1 MINEFLPAKSAPPRR
16 SKKAD
21 REHKVLIGLVE
32 LYLKTGKPIGSHTL
46 KEQGFHDLSS
56 ATIRNYFS
64 QLEEAGYLVQQ
75 HSSAGR
81 IPTDLAYKLYAEEF
95 IASGTIEKEEEHQL
109 QQLREIETRE
119 LAAYLNKAI
128 DVLSQITGYASFLS
142 SPRFDH
148 DFILDLK
155 LVSIDSHRCLCIMI
169 TDFGL
174 IQTETLYTEK
184 KISLF
189 SLKRIENYFAWRLKG
204 NPSTSPEL
212 TAEEEKLAKNF
223 YHEIMIRYIVNYSH
237 FSQEDIYRT
246 GFSKLLAFP
255 EFNDPIILANG
266 LSLFENPQKI
276 SKLLKDSLS
285 QEGLAFWIGKDLA
298 HYAPAAEH
306 CAVITIPYRIHQT
319 AVGAI
324 GLLGPTRMPYRHLF
338 GILQVF
344 SSYVSESLTRSLYK
358 FKLHY
363 RKAKAGNTYLKK
375 EDNLL
380 INQSNLFLLEDK
392 SIPTSSR

>member
-1 MINEFLPAKSAPPRR
+1 MIKEFLPIKFTSLKR

-21 REHKVLIGLVE
+21 REHKVLLGLVE

-46 KEQGFHDLSS
+46 KEHGFHDLSS
-56 ATIRNYFS
+56 ATIRNYFN

-81 IPTDLAYKLYAEEF
+81 IPTDLAYKLYAEEYIF
-95 IASGTIEKEEEHQL
+95 TGTIEKEEEQQL

-119 LAAYLNKAI
+119 LATYLNKALNL
-128 DVLSQITGYASFLS
+128 LSDITGYAAFLS

-155 LVSIDSHRCLCIMI
+155 LVSIDAHRCLCVLI

-174 IQTETLYTEK
+174 IQTETLFTDK
-184 KISLF
+184 KISMF
-189 SLKRIENYFAWRLKG
+189 SLKRIESYFQWRLKG
-204 NPSTSPEL
+204 NSDPAPQL
-212 TAEEEKLAKNF
+212 TEAEEKLAKGF
-223 YHEIMIRYIVNYSH
+223 YHEIMVRYIVNYSH
-237 FSQEDIYRT
+237 FSHEDLYRT

-255 EFNDPIILANG
+255 EFNDPLILANG

-276 SKLLKDSLS
+276 SKLLKDSIT
-285 QEGLAFWIGKDLA
+285 QDKLAFWIGTDLA
-298 HYAPAAEH
+298 PYAPAADH
-306 CAVITIPYRIHQT
+306 CAVITIPYRINQ
-319 AVGAI
+319 ASVGAI

-344 SSYVSESLTRSLYK
+344 SAYVSESLTRSLYK
-358 FKLHY
+358 FKLNY
-363 RKAKAGNTYLKK
+363 RKAKAGNTYLKN
-375 EDNLL
+375 ENSSL

-392 SIPTSSR
+392 REIP